1 MAQYTVTVPP
11 NKEHRAHILCC
22 LHFVSGYLELVEA
35 NAWTGYPSANEIVS
49 EELLQLLVQLFDA
62 RGEDEEIILSTNE
75 ICTLYACYD
84 IMNKVLLT
92 PSGELLGKVALETV
106 VDNHPL
112 RDFISFRYFMI
123 RMNTRL
129 MEEIQTTMPDM
140 DGLFEKRKQL
150 ASFGL

>member
-1 MAQYTVTVPP
+1 MAQYNITVPP
-11 NKEHRAHILCC
+11 NKEHRAHLLAC
-22 LHFVSGYLELVEA
+22 LHFVSGYLELTDA
-35 NAWTGYPSANEIVS
+35 SAWTGYPETHEIVN
-49 EELLQLLVQLFDA
+49 EESLQSLVQ
-62 RGEDEEIILSTNE
+62 RIHSNGESGKIVLSTNE

-92 PSGELLGKVALETV
+92 PSGELLGKLALEKI

-123 RMNTRL
+123 RMNTKL

-150 ASFGL
+150 AVFGL

>member
-1 MAQYTVTVPP
+1 MAQYNITVPP
-11 NKEHRAHILCC
+11 NKEHRAHLLAC
-22 LHFVSGYLELVEA
+22 LHFVSGYLELIDA
-35 NAWTGYPSANEIVS
+35 NAWTGYPATNEIVN
-49 EELLQLLVQLFDA
+49 EESLQSLAKLINDN
-62 RGEDEEIILSTNE
+62 GETGEIVLSTKE

-92 PSGELLGKVALETV
+92 PSGELLGKLALEKI

-123 RMNTRL
+123 RMNTKL

-150 ASFGL
+150 AVFGL